1 MNVHGSLKKRIAPM
15 PPGCSMYGT
24 LPSNH
29 SRTTSDPMASG
40 YHTLSYH
47 THKRSPSGDSTS
59 GRSAFQTF
67 GNTFYDSTIKH
78 LIIFFF

>member
-1 MNVHGSLKKRIAPM
+1 
-15 PPGCSMYGT
+15 MYGT